1 MLVECVVGYNFSLK
15 IKKLKVAN
23 SSNLSVIKIP
33 EQVTHNTMLEVIW
46 TTLPAFILV
55 SIAIPSLTLIY
66 SLDELK
72 DPFLTLKVVGN
83 Q

>member
-1 MLVECVVGYNFSLK
+1 MLFECIYRFTLGGK
-15 IKKLKVAN
+15 IQKASGVHML
-23 SSNLSVIKIP
+23 P
-33 EQVTHNTMLEVIW
+33 QVTHNTTLEVVW
-46 TTLPAFILV
+46 TTIPAIILV

>member
-1 MLVECVVGYNFSLK
+1 MLLECIYRFTIGGLN
-15 IKKLKVAN
+15 KKG
-23 SSNLSVIKIP
+23 SSIHILPQI
-33 EQVTHNTMLEVIW
+33 THNTTLEVVW
-46 TTLPAFILV
+46 TTIPAIILV

-83 Q
+83 QWY

>member
-15 IKKLKVAN
+15 IKKLKVVN